1 MSILTSS
8 TRVSSY
14 TSIRRARLLPNLGQ
28 VFVRVGQD
36 VNPVQVIA
44 QSLPR
49 GGYHTVRADEI
60 LNVQSDEIHEY
71 LLVEPG
77 ASLRKGMPILRKP
90 GKLGRS
96 KVFESPIN
104 GVLVDIQ
111 NGTLIMQSSQETNDL
126 RAMIQGRISS
136 VVAARGAVIE
146 TRGALVQ
153 AVWDS
158 GKEGYGKLRT
168 VVRSAKE
175 PLNADKVSGEVRG
188 SVLISGWIS
197 SPDDLYRLENSGVRG
212 VISGSMPSKICMA
225 ASTFSFPIFLTDGVG
240 EQAMSEPIFQILQ
253 RADGKSVSMLTEQGG
268 AKGQSSEIIITS
280 ASTQAESPF
289 RVRPVENGDLVRVF
303 RCDGSNLMGRV
314 LSATSRPKYT
324 SIGLFTPG
332 AEIEFGSGNKE
343 FIPYTNIDLIS

>member
-8 TRVSSY
+8 TRVSSF
-14 TSIRRARLLPNLGQ
+14 TSIKRARLLPNLGQ
-28 VFVRVGQD
+28 VFVRIGQD

-49 GGYHTVRADEI
+49 GGYYTVRADEI
-60 LNVQSDEIHEY
+60 LGVPVDEVFEY
-71 LLVEPG
+71 ILVEPG

-96 KVFESPIN
+96 KVFESPIS

-111 NGTLIMQSSQETNDL
+111 KGTLIMQSSQETIDL

-136 VVAARGAVIE
+136 VVPGRGAVIE
-146 TRGALVQ
+146 TRGGLVQ
-153 AVWDS
+153 AQWDS

-175 PLNADKVSGEVRG
+175 PLNTDKISGDVRG
-188 SVLISGWIS
+188 SVLIGGWIS
-197 SPDDLYRLENSGVRG
+197 LPDDLYRLENSGVRG
-212 VISGSMPSKICMA
+212 VIAGSMPSKICLA

-253 RADGKSVSMLTEQGG
+253 RADGNNVSLLTKQDG
-268 AKGQSSEIIITS
+268 AKGQRSEIIIPS
-280 ASTQAESPF
+280 ASSQAESPF
-289 RVRPVENGDLVRVF
+289 RIRPIENGDLVRVF
-303 RCDGSNLMGRV
+303 RYDGSNLIGRV
-314 LSATSRPKYT
+314 SGVAARPKF
-324 SIGLFTPG
+324 SSAGLFAPG

-343 FIPYTNIDLIS
+343 FVPYTNLDLIS